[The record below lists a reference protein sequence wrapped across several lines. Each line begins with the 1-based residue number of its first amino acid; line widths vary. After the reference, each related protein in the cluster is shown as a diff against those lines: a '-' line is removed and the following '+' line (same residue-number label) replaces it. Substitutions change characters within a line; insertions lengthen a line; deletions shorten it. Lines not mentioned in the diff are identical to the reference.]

1 MLRGRSA
8 TDSNEVPGGFKEDL
22 FRVIRYTSY
31 WILYGF
37 IALVIVSSLAAA
49 VQGIQR

>member
-1 MLRGRSA
+1 MTEGGGLS
-8 TDSNEVPGGFKEDL
+8 DSTEVRDDF

-37 IALVIVSSLAAA
+37 MALVIVASCAAA
-49 VQGIQR
+49 IQGMQN

>member
-1 MLRGRSA
+1 MTNGGELR
-8 TDSNEVPGGFKEDL
+8 DSTEVRDDF

-37 IALVIVSSLAAA
+37 MALVIVASCAAA
-49 VQGIQR
+49 FQGMQR